1 MSSRGRR
8 SFSCRRTFTRSLA
21 AVMATLVLLQSVP
34 VWGEPGDIFSIPAPV
49 IGADPPKAHDIH
61 AGEAAVSSQT
71 GAFTYAY
78 PIRVPPGRH
87 GMAPQLAL
95 VYSSHAPIYGGIAAG
110 WSLAIPE
117 IREDT
122 SQGRLR
128 THSPEVEATQSDS
141 RADDRFIST
150 MAGGRPLIP
159 VSEPTSAGVYKTYR
173 AQNDS
178 SFTRYERMDH
188 GQPFRWRAYTTDG
201 STMYFGETY
210 PITTCEH
217 VSDGFAPLTRVVDAF
232 GNVVVY
238 WWDADIT
245 TYGCRIAVIT
255 WGQHASP
262 GPYQQFAQ
270 VVFTWERAPE
280 CGGIHIGSQTDYR
293 TGVQIVTGA
302 NKLVAIT
309 ATAFPPGMREA
320 PEHTRQI
327 TLGYSAAHESCTAP
341 HAPVRLL
348 TSIQESAWGTDAPR
362 VDLPA
367 MTFEY
372 GDPTIILVTP
382 HITHGTPWAFREP
395 RPHNL
400 GWGFRR

>member
-8 SFSCRRTFTRSLA
+8 SFSCRSTFTRSLA

-95 VYSSHAPIYGGIAAG
+95 VYSSHAPLYGGIAAG

-128 THSPEVEATQSDS
+128 THSPEVEATQSDP

-201 STMYFGETY
+201 STMYFGDGY
-210 PITTCEH
+210 PTSTCED

-238 WWDADIT
+238 SVEFGHHHLRVPDRGDHVGA
-245 TYGCRIAVIT
+245 GRIPRP
-255 WGQHASP
+255 ASAA
-262 GPYQQFAQ
+262 FAQ
-270 VVFTWERAPE
+270 VVFTWARAPE

-293 TGVQIVTGA
+293 TGVPDRHRCKQAGGDHGDRVPAGHVGGA
-302 NKLVAIT
+302 RA
-309 ATAFPPGMREA
+309 
-320 PEHTRQI
+320 
-327 TLGYSAAHESCTAP
+327 
-341 HAPVRLL
+341 HAPDHARLL
-348 TSIQESAWGTDAPR
+348 GGARELHRAARARAPPDLDPGERLGHRCAARRSARDD
-362 VDLPA
+362 V
-367 MTFEY
+367 
-372 GDPTIILVTP
+372 
-382 HITHGTPWAFREP
+382 
-395 RPHNL
+395 
-400 GWGFRR
+400 